1 MNNAQLTNRMR
12 EKKKRERRAREK
24 KKKVREVLLNRL
36 SAYNHMHMYT
46 IWYML

>member
-12 EKKKRERRAREK
+12 EKKKERKKSKR